1 MSHERRSPNA
11 ATGTAGRAFA
21 GYPKQPSPAI
31 AGALISAMAR
41 LSAACRGSGMTAPRP
56 AVTARRQDLTTAARR
71 QRSAWQGHR
80 DRMPVGEALTVGVAG
95 PGQQIAFALG
105 FGGPGSFGSPPAD
118 NAVFGAVVDGLRPPG
133 QFVDRSRPCMAA
145 SGVFNVRRRQMPKP
159 RAFPALSLFAAATA
173 GRNMTRT
180 AYIAV
185 LSGVAMMVLLTVDP
199 AYEVAHHWVDAVLW
213 ACLAYFMFEWV
224 VRLRHAFQA
233 HRGWTYALSGR
244 GLLDAISAAGIPLA
258 LIFGA
263 NPKSAW
269 LLGIVWMFK
278 VVPGIPG
285 LRQLRRV
292 LVLESGPLLSVLVI
306 FLMVLF
312 LASVAVYYLERDAQP
327 AAFGSVPAA
336 LWWAVATL
344 TTTGYGDVVPV
355 TPLGRL
361 VAAFVMICGLG
372 VFGLWA
378 GILATGFAAETRRDN
393 FLKTW
398 ESVTKVPF
406 FAALGPAAIADVTH
420 MLRTMDLPARAMIIR
435 KGQAGDCMYFI
446 ANGEVEVDLPGN
458 KVRLGEGAFFG
469 EMALLGNN
477 LRSANITTT
486 QVSKLLVLDLVDFRM
501 LMARHPDLAE
511 TIDAEAKRRAME
523 NK

>member
-1 MSHERRSPNA
+1 MSKPLEQFVA
-11 ATGTAGRAFA
+11 ATT
-21 GYPKQPSPAI
+21 
-31 AGALISAMAR
+31 
-41 LSAACRGSGMTAPRP
+41 
-56 AVTARRQDLTTAARR
+56 
-71 QRSAWQGHR
+71 
-80 DRMPVGEALTVGVAG
+80 
-95 PGQQIAFALG
+95 
-105 FGGPGSFGSPPAD
+105 
-118 NAVFGAVVDGLRPPG
+118 
-133 QFVDRSRPCMAA
+133 
-145 SGVFNVRRRQMPKP
+145 
-159 RAFPALSLFAAATA
+159 
-173 GRNMTRT
+173 GRNMTKA
-180 AYIAV
+180 AYVAV
-185 LSGVAMMVLLTVDP
+185 STGVAMMVLLTVDP
-199 AYEVAHHWVDAVLW
+199 AYEAAHQWVDALLW
-213 ACLAYFMFEWV
+213 ACLAFFVFEWV

-233 HRGWTYALSGR
+233 GRGWNYALSFR
-244 GLLDAISAAGIPLA
+244 GLVDAAAAVAIPLA
-258 LIFGA
+258 LILGA
-263 NPKSAW
+263 NPKTAW
-269 LLGIVWMFK
+269 LLGVFWMLK
-278 VVPGIPG
+278 VVPGVRG

-312 LASVAVYYLERDAQP
+312 LASVAEHFLERDYQP

-361 VAAFVMICGLG
+361 VAAVVMICGLG
-372 VFGLWA
+372 VFGLWT

-398 ESVTKVPF
+398 ESVSKVPF

-420 MLRTMDLPARAMIIR
+420 MLRTMDLPARTMIIR
-435 KGQAGDCMYFI
+435 KGQSGDCMYFI
-446 ANGEVEVDLPGN
+446 ADGEVEVDLPGK
-458 KVRLGEGAFFG
+458 KVALGEGAFFG

-486 QVSKLLVLDLVDFRM
+486 RVSKLLVLDLVDFRL

-511 TIDAEAKRRAME
+511 TIDAEARRRALE